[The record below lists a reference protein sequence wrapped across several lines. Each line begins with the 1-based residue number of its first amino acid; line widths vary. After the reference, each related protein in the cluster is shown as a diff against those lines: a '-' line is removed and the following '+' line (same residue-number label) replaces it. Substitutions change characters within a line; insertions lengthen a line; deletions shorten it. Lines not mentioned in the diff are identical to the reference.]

1 MSLNSTTGGDDESDD
16 ILSLALEQS
25 GLNLLP
31 PITLTARSLSVPSLS
46 TVVASTS
53 NSLSSLILP
62 LVSTVGAMG
71 SDDLSC
77 LLEHSDADFL
87 NYALPPLPVSQPLHN
102 TAQLLTPVSLSSG
115 SDSLST
121 VENMNVNDVLL
132 ELGISSNVSATS
144 QVKGNIAKRP
154 PTIRYTKYQ

>member
-31 PITLTARSLSVPSLS
+31 PITLNAQSLSVPSLS
-46 TVVASTS
+46 VVASTS

-62 LVSTVGAMG
+62 LVSTVGAVG
-71 SDDLSC
+71 SDDFSC

-87 NYALPPLPVSQPLHN
+87 NYALPSLPVSQPLHN

-115 SDSLST
+115 SDPLSS

-144 QVKGNIAKRP
+144 QVKGNIVKRP

>member
-31 PITLTARSLSVPSLS
+31 PITLNAQSLSLPSLS
-46 TVVASTS
+46 VVASTS

-62 LVSTVGAMG
+62 LVSTVGAVG

-77 LLEHSDADFL
+77 LLEHSDDDFL
-87 NYALPPLPVSQPLHN
+87 NYALPSLPVSQPLHN
-102 TAQLLTPVSLSSG
+102 TAQLLTPASLSSG
-115 SDSLST
+115 SDPLSS

-132 ELGISSNVSATS
+132 ELGISSNDPATS
-144 QVKGNIAKRP
+144 QVKGNIVKRP
-154 PTIRYTKYQ
+154 PTIRYTQYQ

>member
-31 PITLTARSLSVPSLS
+31 PITLNAQSLSLPSLS
-46 TVVASTS
+46 VVASTS

-62 LVSTVGAMG
+62 LVSTVGAVG

-77 LLEHSDADFL
+77 LLEHSDDDFL
-87 NYALPPLPVSQPLHN
+87 NYALPSLPVSQPLHN
-102 TAQLLTPVSLSSG
+102 TAQLLTPASLSSG
-115 SDSLST
+115 SDPLSS

-132 ELGISSNVSATS
+132 ELGISSNDPATS
-144 QVKGNIAKRP
+144 QVKGNIVKRP

>member
-31 PITLTARSLSVPSLS
+31 PITLNAQSLSVPSLS
-46 TVVASTS
+46 VVASTS

-62 LVSTVGAMG
+62 LVSTVGAVG

-87 NYALPPLPVSQPLHN
+87 NYALPSLPVSQPLHN

-115 SDSLST
+115 SDPLSS

-144 QVKGNIAKRP
+144 QVKGNIVKRP